1 MKLGKEIS
9 IMRIQFQEVLEHAAR
24 REPTSITFEAGG
36 TTYIR
41 NFCPQERLVLLGGG
55 HIACP
60 LCQYSADLGFAV
72 TVADDRPSFA
82 NHQRFPEAQTVICDT
97 FSKALHSIQV
107 NESDYA
113 AVITRGHRHDADC
126 LRVILSGPFPRYLG
140 MIGSKRRVMGLFN
153 LLEQEGFSRSILNQ
167 IHAPIGL
174 PINALTP
181 KEIAVSILAELIQT
195 RREKRSGHRLENVLD
210 AEDVDLPL
218 LECLAD
224 KEKSKVLLLVCETHG
239 STPVKSGAMMAVTQ
253 DFQTSGTIGGGCSEH
268 SVLMEAY
275 RLIGSGERRCITVDM
290 SGDVAE
296 DEGMVCGGQMKVLI
310 ADVGR
315 SASC

>member
-1 MKLGKEIS
+1 MLI
-9 IMRIQFQEVLEHAAR
+9 RFQEILEYVSC
-24 REPTSITFEAGG
+24 REPTSITFEADG

-41 NFCPQERLVLLGGG
+41 NFRPQERLILLGGG

-60 LCQYSADLGFAV
+60 LCQYSTDLGFAV
-72 TVADDRPSFA
+72 TVVDDRPSFA
-82 NHQRFPEAQTVICDT
+82 NHQRFPEAQAGICDT
-97 FSKALHSIQV
+97 FPNALRSIQE
-107 NESDYA
+107 NEFDYA

-126 LRVILSGPFPRYLG
+126 LRVILSGATPRYLG
-140 MIGSKRRVMGLFN
+140 MIGSKRRVLGLFN
-153 LLEQEGFSRSILNQ
+153 LLEQEGFSHSALSQ

-195 RREKRSGHRLENVLD
+195 RREKRPDHRLENTLD
-210 AEDVDLPL
+210 AEDIDLPL

-224 KEKSKVLLLVCETHG
+224 KEKSKALLLVCETHG
-239 STPVKSGAMMAVTQ
+239 STPAKSGAMMAVTQ
-253 DFQTSGTIGGGCSEH
+253 DFQTVGTIGGGCSEH

-275 RLIGSGERRCITVDM
+275 HLIGSGNQRCITVDM

-310 ADVGR
+310 ADVW
-315 SASC
+315 A